1 MLSINKIFAPVD
13 FSDRSIAAAE
23 HAAQLAKLFDAELT
37 LIHVRPVE
45 VYPATVAAT
54 AGAREEAAV
63 REAQHSHGKLR
74 ALADRLTP
82 DGETQLID
90 SQGDPAARLVHVINE
105 RKPDLVVMAT
115 HGAGAFRRFLLGS
128 VTQKVLHDTQV
139 PVLTGTHLEGGD
151 NYTVNCPR
159 VLCAVGLKDREHSAK
174 VVKTASEWASAL
186 NAELHVA
193 HAPAPT
199 ETAAWEGVPVQSA
212 ETIEKE
218 RRGALAQLIGETGV
232 EAKTHVSAEY
242 PVSFVSRTAKELD
255 AGLVITG
262 RSVRHGVLHWPHSDA
277 FGIIRESP
285 APVLSL

>member
-1 MLSINKIFAPVD
+1 MLSVKTIFAPVD

-23 HAAQLAKLFDAELT
+23 HAAQLARVFDAELS
-37 LIHVRPVE
+37 LVHVRPVE
-45 VYPATVAAT
+45 SYVAAG
-54 AGAREEAAV
+54 AGAREEMAV

-74 ALADRLTP
+74 AIADRLVP
-82 DGETQLID
+82 DGEVQLID
-90 SQGDPAARLVHVINE
+90 CQGDPAARLIHVINE
-105 RKPDLVVMAT
+105 RQPDLVVMAT

-151 NYTVNCPR
+151 RYSADCKR
-159 VLCAVGLKDREHSAK
+159 VLCAVGLKDRSHSEK
-174 VVKTASEWASAL
+174 VLKTAREWADAL
-186 NAELHVA
+186 GAELHVA

-199 ETAAWEGVPVQSA
+199 EVAAWEGVPVQSA
-212 ETIEKE
+212 SSIEEE
-218 RRGALAQLIGETGV
+218 RRGALAKLMTEIGT
-232 EAKTHVSAEY
+232 EAQAHVSAED

-255 AGLVITG
+255 VNLVVTG
-262 RSVRHGVLHWPHSDA
+262 RSVREGVLHWPHSDA